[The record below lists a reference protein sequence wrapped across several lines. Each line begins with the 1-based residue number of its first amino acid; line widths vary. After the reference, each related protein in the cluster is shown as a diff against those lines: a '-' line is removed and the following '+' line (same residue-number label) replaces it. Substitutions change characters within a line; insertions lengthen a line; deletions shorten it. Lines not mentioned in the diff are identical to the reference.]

1 MLLKKRKREECSG
14 ISCDVVAS
22 TAGIRRVAVCSI
34 FFCFFTI
41 SFFLLLGKPLILKY
55 SWLNLLQVKPAEPYF
70 AC

>member
-41 SFFLLLGKPLILKY
+41 SFFLLLGKPIQLVTFIAGQTCRAILCMLKE
-55 SWLNLLQVKPAEPYF
+55 K
-70 AC
+70 